1 MQDRVIEIGAANRAE
16 PSRATRA
23 VSIDAPLSVLAGAL
37 IVLGSIGTW
46 GRIEGSEQSDAI
58 LSGTVGGLALAEGKV
73 TLALGLVVAAAA
85 AALFLRSK
93 GWRRVLLPI
102 VLLAS
107 LAAGTIAV
115 VDALRADERFP
126 AARIDRVA
134 RNISDTTGFPFDPI
148 RARLAS
154 QTAGPAEVTLGGGM
168 ALVLAGAALGAGTS
182 AAMLAGSRR
191 RSARAG

>member
-1 MQDRVIEIGAANRAE
+1 MQAQTIEAGTTGRVTVGAIPA
-16 PSRATRA
+16 RA
-23 VSIDAPLSVLAGAL
+23 VVTALASAL
-37 IVLGSIGTW
+37 IGLGSIGTW
-46 GRIEGSEQSDAI
+46 GKIEGSEQSDAI

-73 TLALGLVVAAAA
+73 TLAIGLALVTAA
-85 AALFLRSK
+85 AALLLRLAR
-93 GWRRVLLPI
+93 WRRVLAPV

-107 LAAGTIAV
+107 LAAGTIAA

-126 AARIDRVA
+126 AARIDQVA

-182 AAMLAGSRR
+182 AVMLAGSRR

>member
-23 VSIDAPLSVLAGAL
+23 VSTDAPLFVLAGAL

-46 GRIEGSEQSDAI
+46 GRIEGSEQSDAL

-73 TLALGLVVAAAA
+73 TLALGLVVAVAA
-85 AALFLRSK
+85 AALLLRPA
-93 GWRRVLLPI
+93 GWRRVLAPV

-107 LAAGTIAV
+107 LAAGTIAT
-115 VDALRADERFP
+115 VDTIRAEERYP
-126 AARIDRVA
+126 SVRVDQVA
-134 RNISDTTGFPFDPI
+134 TRISDTTGLPLDPI

-154 QTAGPAEVTLGGGM
+154 QVGGPVSVTLGAGM
-168 ALVLAGAALGAGTS
+168 ALVLAGTALGATAS
-182 AAMLAGSRR
+182 IVALDRLRR
-191 RSARAG
+191 

>member
-1 MQDRVIEIGAANRAE
+1 MQAQTIEAGTTGRVTVGAIPA
-16 PSRATRA
+16 RA
-23 VSIDAPLSVLAGAL
+23 VVTALASAL
-37 IVLGSIGTW
+37 IGLGSIGTW
-46 GRIEGSEQSDAI
+46 GKIEGSEQSDAI

-73 TLALGLVVAAAA
+73 TLAIGLALVTAA
-85 AALFLRSK
+85 AALLLRLAR
-93 GWRRVLLPI
+93 WRRVLAPV

-107 LAAGTIAV
+107 LAAGTIAA

-126 AARIDRVA
+126 AARIDQVA

-154 QTAGPAEVTLGGGM
+154 QTAGPAEVSLGGGM

-182 AAMLAGSRR
+182 AVMLAGSRR